1 MSYVETDLMAGALVI
16 APAMIPGAKRAI
28 ADALEVDSARVA
40 GELAELGFSVQWPPH
55 PETSLVISGFTGEL
69 QGRADA
75 VIASLVPFVDDGS
88 TLDWEDS
95 NGVRWRYLLTD
106 GAVVEQAPV
115 VVWRDVVDKSRR
127 TGGLLAPLVISR
139 DTVSYTQWWA
149 NTADQETII
158 ETLVSLREQSEAEY
172 GLHSLMLDV
181 FQQPGGG
188 RVPWLRV
195 NGLGRNV
202 ELGYL
207 ALDMD
212 LAYGSD
218 GVLCGVDV
226 VASMHIERDHK
237 LHWMKSSTYVDK
249 PWHTFASELPS
260 DPVDALAEII
270 DQVIDVV
277 NTDIAEGD
285 EFVFAARNILT

>member
-1 MSYVETDLMAGALVI
+1 MIAGAQH
-16 APAMIPGAKRAI
+16 AI
-28 ADALEVDSARVA
+28 AGALEVDSAQVA
-40 GELAELGFSVQWPPH
+40 GELAELGFRVQWPPH
-55 PETSLVISGFTGEL
+55 PENALVISGFTGEL
-69 QGRADA
+69 EGRADA
-75 VIASLVPFVDDGS
+75 VIASLAPFVDDGT

-95 NGVRWRYLLTD
+95 NGIRWRYLLTQ

-115 VVWRDVVDKSRR
+115 VVWRDVGDNSRR
-127 TGGLLAPLVISR
+127 TGGLLAPLALSR

-237 LHWMKSSTYVDK
+237 LRWMKSSTYVDK